1 MLVELV
7 TSFVLATPSPAPAD
21 AGPAHPDRRAGI
33 VPTPASLAPAPD
45 SLGHATL
52 ADAIVRAASGDGLP
66 SRRAA
71 DVGMD
76 ELRLSTI
83 TRVVNRGV
91 AAGGFPGAAVVVG
104 RRGASVYERGFGRLG
119 WGDDSPA
126 VDPKRTVYDLASL
139 TKVVATTT
147 AIMLLYDEGK
157 LRLDDPVAR
166 WVPGFAGGWKS
177 LVTIQ
182 DLLVHRSGL
191 PAGRDLW
198 RIAWS
203 PDDARQAVIAT
214 PLVGYPGERY
224 IYSDLGA
231 DLLGFIAEAAAGEPL
246 DRYVDRRVF
255 QPLGMTETWFRVP
268 NEVRA
273 RTAPTA
279 TASVRGYPLQG
290 EVHDENAFALGQVA
304 GHAGLFSTA
313 ADLSVFAQM
322 MLDKGMY
329 NGVRIV
335 SAATVERFT
344 ARAAG
349 SRALGWDTCAGHG
362 GCGRYLSATAYGH
375 TGFTGTSLWID
386 PERHMFVVL
395 LSNRVYAS
403 RARRPERVISDVRA
417 DLADAA
423 AWAVR
428 APGLEVAE
436 GFDPDFRADDAAGW
450 NPEVRHVSASRTG
463 CVSRGRALAR
473 KSARGRRGARATTR
487 CTATSSRAV
496 KSSRAGTARSAKARK
511 PIATKA
517 RSTKAKAA
525 RSSRTTKAA
534 KAKRPAAKSAK
545 AGKSAGT
552 RKRR

>member
-1 MLVELV
+1 VLVELV
-7 TSFVLATPSPAPAD
+7 TSFVLATPSPLPVGAAPARPASHAGDVPASVRAPVAPAD
-21 AGPAHPDRRAGI
+21 PAT
-33 VPTPASLAPAPD
+33 PTAI
-45 SLGHATL
+45 
-52 ADAIVRAASGDGLP
+52 ADAVVRAAFGDGLP

-91 AAGGFPGAAVVVG
+91 SAGGFPGAAVVVG

-119 WGDDSPA
+119 WGDDSPS

-157 LRLDDPVAR
+157 LRLEDPVSR

-177 LVTIQ
+177 LVTIN

-203 PDDARQAVIAT
+203 ADDARQAAINT
-214 PLVGYPGERY
+214 SLVAYPGERY

-231 DLLGFIAEAAAGEPL
+231 DLLGFVAEAASGETL

-268 NEVRA
+268 ADVRA

-322 MLDKGMY
+322 MLDKGTY

-349 SRALGWDTCAGHG
+349 SRALGWDTCSGHG

-386 PERHMFVVL
+386 PERQMFVVL

-450 NPEVRHVSASRTG
+450 NPEVRYTASSSRTG
-463 CVSRGRALAR
+463 CISRGRALAR
-473 KSARGRRGARATTR
+473 KSARARKAARASSR
-487 CTATSSRAV
+487 CGATSSRAV
-496 KSSRAGTARSAKARK
+496 KSTRAGKARSAKGRK
-511 PIATKA
+511 ATVSKS
-517 RSTKAKAA
+517 RSAKA
-525 RSSRTTKAA
+525 KAA
-534 KAKRPAAKSAK
+534 KAKKSAAGSSK
-545 AGKSAGT
+545 ARKSAGKK
-552 RKRR
+552 KRR